1 MRDGE
6 GGHAYTAVG
15 CDGANRLG
23 TRANRCACGEYV
35 IDQQDVSPRKL
46 RPATHPKSSVNIVP
60 TLVFRA
66 SGLRGRV
73 AMAAERAAVDGHL
86 QYARQTLGKVLR
98 LVVSA
103 PKSAQRVERHG
114 YDHIDVGIGSCA
126 ENLTAKPFAHFAG
139 EIPLSTILKLVN
151 YTSIGAVFD
160 IEKERR
166 GVFEDGQS
174 PQSSLHCVVDVAD
187 VAREWNSGTA
197 VVAQDLLAFAQSDVA
212 DGARRRKKYVPHIAE
227 GVA

>member
-1 MRDGE
+1 
-6 GGHAYTAVG
+6 
-15 CDGANRLG
+15 
-23 TRANRCACGEYV
+23 
-35 IDQQDVSPRKL
+35 
-46 RPATHPKSSVNIVP
+46 
-60 TLVFRA
+60 
-66 SGLRGRV
+66 
-73 AMAAERAAVDGHL
+73 MAAERAAVDGDL

-114 YDHIDVGIGSCA
+114 YDHIDVGIGSRTEDFA
-126 ENLTAKPFAHFAG
+126 SKPFAHFAG
-139 EIPLSTILKLVN
+139 EKPLPIILKLVN

-174 PQSSLHCVVDVAD
+174 PQSSLHCVVDVTD

-197 VVAQDLLAFAQSDVA
+197 VVAQNLLALAQGDVA

-227 GVA
+227 SVA